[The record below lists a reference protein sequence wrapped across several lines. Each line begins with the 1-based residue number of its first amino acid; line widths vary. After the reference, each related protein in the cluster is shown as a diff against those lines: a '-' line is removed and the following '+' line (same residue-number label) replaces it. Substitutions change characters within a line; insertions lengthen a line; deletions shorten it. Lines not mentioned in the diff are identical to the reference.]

1 MLVLSPVA
9 ITDSMFLAGSV
20 PEVDVD
26 AGEKAW
32 VSGQTVVVGDERV
45 HLKSVWKCAA
55 IPADLAKPPD
65 KDAKSWQKMRPSNR
79 WAPFDKYPS
88 TAQVG
93 RKGRI
98 DLVIKPGFFNG
109 LALENLK
116 GSRLEIS
123 VKNGLGGPDLLPPRS
138 VNLRVRPAGWRNY
151 WFGRKLQ
158 VTKFRLDKLPLNP
171 NAVVYITVTGGA
183 DEDVGI
189 GWLSIGDW
197 INFGI
202 ARLGLASGTLYGARA
217 EIESFSGRKDYG
229 DGTFDLEPRGAAVNL
244 TLPVMV
250 DAAEGNRLFDVIRRL
265 MNKPVAVY
273 ASTKDRDRLLSTVGL
288 VSTDFTREITELTTL
303 SVYVKGTMQ
312 YDSAAL

>member
-1 MLVLSPVA
+1 MLVLSPIT
-9 ITDSMFLAGSV
+9 ITDAMFMTGSV
-20 PEVDVD
+20 PEVDID

-32 VSGQTVVVGDERV
+32 ESGQAVVVGDERV
-45 HLKSVWKCAA
+45 YSKCVWKCAA
-55 IPADLAKPPD
+55 VPADLTKPPD
-65 KDAKSWQKMRPSNR
+65 KDSASWQKMRPSNR
-79 WAPFDKYPS
+79 WAPYDKYPS

-93 RKGRI
+93 RKSRVDI
-98 DLVIKPGFFNG
+98 VIKPGFFNG
-109 LALENLK
+109 LALDNLK
-116 GSRLEIS
+116 GSRLEILITDG
-123 VKNGLGGPDLLPPRS
+123 VGGPNLRPPVS
-138 VNLRVRPAGWRNY
+138 VPLRVRPAGWKSY

-158 VTKFRLDKLPLNP
+158 ITKYRLDKLPLNP
-171 NAVVYITVTGGA
+171 NAVIHITVTGAA
-183 DEDVGI
+183 DEEVGI

-202 ARLGLASGTLYGARA
+202 AKLGIQSGTLYGAKA
-217 EIESFSGRKDYG
+217 EIENFSGRKDYG

-244 TLPVMV
+244 TMPVMV

-273 ASTKDRDRLLSTVGL
+273 ASTRERDRLLSTVGL

-303 SVYVKGTMQ
+303 SVYVKGTLQ